1 MTKKIDKICDFFVAW
16 SSVEYLIAL
25 QFEILNS
32 CLNLLITCPLNCNKT
47 SRKIAHTIKPN
58 WQKVVSGCK
67 RKHDFL
73 MRWLLD
79 HNYKF
84 HANIFL

>member
-1 MTKKIDKICDFFVAW
+1 MNPHVPTSYYVIHQMTKKIDKICDFFVAW

-58 WQKVVSGCK
+58 WHRKKLSAVVKESMT
-67 RKHDFL
+67 FS
-73 MRWLLD
+73 
-79 HNYKF
+79 
-84 HANIFL
+84 